1 MRESSDHLTQG
12 EGEEADV
19 IGGDYRVLSEMRE
32 ALQVELH
39 GLKSYGL
46 QNLLPRVEVSAGNL
60 EEVCV
65 MGMER
70 ERERENSF

>member
-19 IGGDYRVLSEMRE
+19 IGGDYRILSEMRE

-39 GLKSYGL
+39 GLKSYRNFSQGWRL
-46 QNLLPRVEVSAGNL
+46 MLGTWRKSV
-60 EEVCV
+60 
-65 MGMER
+65 
-70 ERERENSF
+70 

>member
-1 MRESSDHLTQG
+1 M
-12 EGEEADV
+12 
-19 IGGDYRVLSEMRE
+19 IGGGYRILSEMRE

-39 GLKSYGL
+39 GLKSYRL
-46 QNLLPRVEVSAGNL
+46 QNLLPRVEVNAGNL

-70 ERERENSF
+70 ENSGKGPQGKQRRSRV